1 LSRTI
6 GVSTK
11 TGWYL
16 SHRIRAA
23 MTDDGTLLGDTVEM
37 DETFVG
43 GKQRGRGRGPYNTTN
58 KTLVMAAVERGGQ
71 VRMRVARSR
80 DGAAIAKFM
89 DGTVDD
95 TTKFV
100 YTDEHAAYK
109 TVAELKDEDT
119 RHETVTHSKDEWVRG
134 EVHTNTVESVW
145 SLLKRSIIGS
155 YHHVSVNHLPAY
167 LDELEWRYN
176 NRKNPYL
183 FRDTLLKLC
192 DSEVLGYQELTA
204 S

>member
-1 LSRTI
+1 MI

-23 MTDDGTLLGDTVEM
+23 MTDDGTLLNDTIEM

-58 KTLVMAAVERGGQ
+58 KAIVMAAVERGGQ
-71 VRMRVARSR
+71 VRIKVSRSR
-80 DGAAIAKFM
+80 DGAAIGKFVAEN
-89 DGTVDD
+89 VDVAV
-95 TTKFV
+95 KFV
-100 YTDEHAAYK
+100 YTDDFAAYK
-109 TVAELKDEDT
+109 TVPELRDEDT
-119 RHETVTHSKDEWVRG
+119 HHHTVNHNQDEWVRG
-134 EVHTNTVESVW
+134 EVHTNTIEGVW

-155 YHHVSVNHLPAY
+155 YHHLSIKHLPAY

-176 NRKNPYL
+176 NRKNPHL

-192 DSEVLGYQELTA
+192 ESEVLGYQDLIA